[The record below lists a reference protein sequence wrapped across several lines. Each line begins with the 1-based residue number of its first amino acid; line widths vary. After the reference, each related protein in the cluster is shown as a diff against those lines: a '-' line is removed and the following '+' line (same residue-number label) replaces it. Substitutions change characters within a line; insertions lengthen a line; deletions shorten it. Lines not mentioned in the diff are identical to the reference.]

1 MYGMLHTTFTTH
13 LADGNEHS
21 IHGAYD
27 RFESKHDVLYQS
39 PFYGTISTLAMGA
52 GGLDDGNG
60 DCNWVLI
67 HHTPRPSGTTWFL
80 QVLWLL
86 HSRRYVFR
94 TFWLEEP

>member
-1 MYGMLHTTFTTH
+1 M
-13 LADGNEHS
+13 
-21 IHGAYD
+21 
-27 RFESKHDVLYQS
+27 
-39 PFYGTISTLAMGA
+39 LAMGA

-60 DCNWVLI
+60 DCSWVLI

-94 TFWLEEP
+94 TFRLEEL

>member
-1 MYGMLHTTFTTH
+1 MV
-13 LADGNEHS
+13 DVNEHS
-21 IHGAYD
+21 IHGAFD
-27 RFESKHDVLYQS
+27 RFERCNMTIFFQA
-39 PFYGTISTLAMGA
+39 PFFGSTRMLAMGA
-52 GGLDDGNG
+52 GGLDDGHG